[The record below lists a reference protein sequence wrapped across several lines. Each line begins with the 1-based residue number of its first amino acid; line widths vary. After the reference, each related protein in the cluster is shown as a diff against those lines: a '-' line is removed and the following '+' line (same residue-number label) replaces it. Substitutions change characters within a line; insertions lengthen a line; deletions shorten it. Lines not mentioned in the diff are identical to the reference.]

1 LHVGEVRSRVT
12 SVCVEFAVGPAHG
25 SPTLEVLLDPGSQ
38 IGIYAINA
46 VSEMTDIPI
55 TTLRY

>member
-1 LHVGEVRSRVT
+1 
-12 SVCVEFAVGPAHG
+12 
-25 SPTLEVLLDPGSQ
+25 LDPGSQ